1 MGPLLP
7 QNIINGD
14 LNFFFALIIG
24 IGFGFILEQA
34 GFSSSRKLAG
44 VFYGYDF
51 VVLKVFFTA
60 GVTAAIGVFFFDYFG
75 WIDMIF
81 VYINPLFLYSA
92 IIGGVIM
99 GIGFILGG
107 FCPGTSIAA
116 AAIGKV
122 DAIIFVIGIF
132 IGVFVFGYFYDIFE
146 PIYLAKDMGD
156 LRVFDALGLSQPWF
170 LFALI
175 LIALAAFIFT
185 QHIENKSNKFKELLN
200 TQKLNVKYS
209 FAFVIIIAFIAVLL
223 PQNKKTYLHELSKNE
238 IAASLSDTTRIVSA
252 QQLAHH
258 IIHDTKEFLI
268 VDVRNNEEYQDF
280 HLPNAINIPKNEIL
294 AKNKVKNLNLENKK
308 LVFYSN
314 GGQEAEISWF
324 LASRAGLGNFYVLDG
339 GLNKF
344 LDVIFGEI
352 PDFKTTD
359 IRELSNRRFIEF
371 AKKFFHEGEIYKRK
385 HSGGEVSK
393 DSGHT
398 VKAVKGGC

>member
-60 GVTAAIGVFFFDYFG
+60 GITAAIGIFFFDYFG
-75 WIDMIF
+75 WIDMNF

-116 AAIGKV
+116 AAIGKI
-122 DAIIFVIGIF
+122 DAIVFVLGIF
-132 IGVFVFGYFYDIFE
+132 IGVFIFGYFYDVFE
-146 PIYLAKDMGD
+146 NIYLAKNMGD
-156 LRVFDALGLSQPWF
+156 LRVHDALGLSQAWF

-175 LIALAAFIFT
+175 LMALTAFIIT
-185 QHIENKSNKFKELLN
+185 QKIENKSNKFKELLN
-200 TQKLNVKYS
+200 IQKLNVNYS
-209 FAFVIIIAFIAVLL
+209 FGFVIILAIITVLL
-223 PQNKKTYLHELSKNE
+223 PQQKKTYLHEVSKIE
-238 IAASLSDTTRIVSA
+238 IAEKLNDKSRLVSA

-258 IIHDTKEFLI
+258 IIHDANKLLIIDLRTKQ
-268 VDVRNNEEYQDF
+268 EYDEF
-280 HLPNAINIPKNEIL
+280 HLPTAINIQRNDVIL
-294 AKNKVKNLNLENKK
+294 KENKK
-308 LVFYSN
+308 TLQPEDKMVIFYSN
-314 GGQEAEISWF
+314 GAQDAELAWF
-324 LASRAGLGNFYVLDG
+324 MATRAGLKNLHVLDG

-344 LDVIFGEI
+344 FDVLFGEI
-352 PDFKTTD
+352 ADFETKD
-359 IRELSNRRFIEF
+359 IRELSDRRFIAF
-371 AKKFFHEGEIYKRK
+371 ARKFFQDGEVYQRK